1 MFQFIYLRYGE
12 LAVQLVY
19 NIKPLLLLL
28 VIVHAVLVVFIVQKF
43 NK

>member
-19 NIKPLLLLL
+19 NIKPLLLL